1 MGKSKKK
8 IFSLAT
14 IITSV
19 IVILLMIWICY
30 LCKTRFYINNML
42 IWLLI
47 TISIFS
53 IGCVGYLIES
63 SSYQLDYE
71 ETIITKLSLWIGG
84 VGLAIV
90 LLIGLFTSTMFSSKS
105 RYQFANNLVT
115 VIESTEDSS
124 GFPNLLGDNNDTSN
138 LPLIGIPEAIKKAE
152 TEMGK
157 IPALGSQFELIESGV
172 TTQNIKGEI
181 SYVIPLE
188 PKSFYRWDNNGNRGY
203 FTVDRNNGNTQ
214 FVETSLFTTEKAPFS
229 NNAKRIANN
238 CLNMYGVSGLV
249 TDISP
254 EVDDE
259 GNFHYVATV
268 YEKTALA
275 GLKTVKGIVEIDAVS
290 TKSVYYSIDEIPEYV
305 DRVYPE
311 SFFED
316 YISYYGR
323 YKKGFWNFI
332 FGQKEVLEQTSDM
345 DVIYIDGVCYY
356 YTGITTAGKGE
367 SSNGIMMMDSRT
379 GKMTLYRTYGIS
391 ESKAQGVAEGKVQ
404 EKAYKASYP
413 LPLNVAGEE
422 TFFSLMRDSNN
433 NICGYAFVNYKDY
446 TKSAVGENLI
456 TTQASYIKSC
466 KTSTNANTLDNN
478 SLTTKS
484 GTISEITS
492 EVISGTSIYYVRLN
506 GSDQIYSLYSELNPK
521 ILFAKNSDKISV
533 SFIEAE
539 SDIIAIVDVTL

>member
-19 IVILLMIWICY
+19 IVILLMICICY